1 MSPSTASVQQ
11 TTLFLEA
18 LLKQISKRFFPEGGV
33 NCMLRSDDLQ
43 QPIKDLVIK
52 FLSNHHISSDHDL
65 VLWEIDG
72 ILIAFWNLL
81 GGRCQDVFPA
91 IFQILKRLIPPES
104 ERVGVQKLA
113 NLVASVIMSS
123 TVHEQRCQRTLE
135 ELIRLS
141 DADYVLCLQE
151 CPDLVFQGLRQRG
164 GLIIERGCDINRPAA
179 EDSCTVVAAPEA
191 LFPNSKSGV
200 VTIPTGCTKEF
211 QSTHMCFPFLQAENC
226 TIVSVH
232 LYWGSTANLKKLQSF
247 ATHQIAAVSMV
258 AQAVLQELPETD
270 TNLFLA
276 GDWNITHNCVASS
289 LLPLDSRIKKIG
301 FKKSAT
307 GQLTD
312 PKASIDAAYKLDIG
326 AAL

>member
-1 MSPSTASVQQ
+1 MSTSTTSVQQ
-11 TTLFLEA
+11 TTLILKE
-18 LLKQISKRFFPEGGV
+18 LLKQISGCFFPEGGV

-43 QPIKDLVIK
+43 QQIKDFVIK

-65 VLWEIDG
+65 VLCKIDG

-81 GGRCQDVFPA
+81 GGRCQDVFPV

-113 NLVASVIMSS
+113 NLVASAIMSS
-123 TVHEQRCQRTLE
+123 TVHEQRCQRILE

-141 DADYVLCLQE
+141 DAGYVLCLQE
-151 CPDLVFQGLRQRG
+151 CPYLVFQGLRQHG
-164 GLIIERGCDINRPAA
+164 GLIIERGCDINKPAA
-179 EDSCTVVAAPEA
+179 EDSCTVVAAPET
-191 LFPNSKSGV
+191 LFPNFKSGV
-200 VTIPTGCTKEF
+200 VSIPTGCTNKF
-211 QSTHMCFPFLQAENC
+211 QSTHMCFPFLQAENR

-232 LYWGSTANLKKLQSF
+232 LYWAFTANLKKLQSF
-247 ATHQIAAVSMV
+247 ASHQIAAASMV
-258 AQAVLQELPETD
+258 AQAVLQELPEAD

-276 GDWNITHNCVASS
+276 GDWNITHSCVASS
-289 LLPLDSRIKKIG
+289 LLPLDSRIKKVG

-307 GQLTD
+307 GQVINPT
-312 PKASIDAAYKLDIG
+312 ASIDAVYKLDIG